1 MTEGPN
7 EAERLAAAYARRP
20 IEDPRYSL
28 SDPAYRISTE
38 EREAAVVA
46 LLVQEGIAP
55 LGSRRILDLGCG
67 TGGWLRDLVRWGA
80 DPARLVGIDPL
91 PARVE
96 RARAESPAG
105 IRIDVGNGT
114 TLPYADGAFDLVVL
128 SMVFSSIAD
137 PLVADQVAR
146 EARRVLRPGGL
157 ILWYDFFVGNPR
169 NPDVH
174 GVGRE
179 EIARLFPG
187 ATIRLQRITLAPPLA
202 RLVAPWSLPLARW
215 LGKIPLLRTHY
226 LGAIRP

>member
-1 MTEGPN
+1 MIERPD

-20 IEDPRYSL
+20 VDDPRYSL
-28 SDPAYRISTE
+28 SDPAYRLAVE
-38 EREAAVVA
+38 EREAAVLA
-46 LLVQEGIAP
+46 LLAREGYQA
-55 LGSRRILDLGCG
+55 LGPHRILDLGCG

-96 RARAESPAG
+96 RARAESAPG
-105 IRIDVGNGT
+105 VRLDVGNGT
-114 TLPYADGAFDLVVL
+114 ALPYDDRSFDLVVM
-128 SMVFSSIAD
+128 SMICSSIAD
-137 PLVADQVAR
+137 PEVAAQVTR

-174 GVGRE
+174 GVGRA

-187 ATIRLQRITLAPPLA
+187 ATVRLQRITLAPPLA
-202 RLVAPWSLPLARW
+202 RLVAPWSLALARG
-215 LGKIPLLRTHY
+215 LGAIPLLRTHY